1 MINSKWE
8 CPREVLTVETA
19 VERPVGRGNWEWDI
33 PVIIA
38 IVQSYVSDE
47 KEKQKRNI
55 NKLSLNKER
64 NL

>member
-1 MINSKWE
+1 M
-8 CPREVLTVETA
+8 ETA